1 MNSFSLDPQ
10 LLKDCFILSEGTDSC
25 LLLLNNRLLPWFIL
39 VPKTDKTE
47 WYQLEPSLQAAM
59 QQQINALSAYI
70 YLEYQVD
77 KLNLASIGNI
87 VSQLHVHV
95 VGRYKDDFCWP
106 GVVWGAEGKKAYTA
120 DEVAV
125 ICERINRQSII

>member
-10 LLKDCFILSEGTDSC
+10 LKKDCFILSEGTDSL
-25 LLLLNNRLLPWFIL
+25 LLLLNNSLLPWFIL

-70 YLEYQVD
+70 CQEYQVD
-77 KLNLASIGNI
+77 KLNVASIGNI
-87 VSQLHVHV
+87 VSQLHIHV
-95 VGRYKDDFCWP
+95 VGRYKDDYCWT
-106 GVVWGAEGKKAYTA
+106 GVVWGAEGKKKYKAA
-120 DEVAV
+120 EVAV
-125 ICERINRQSII
+125 INERINRQSMV